1 MKKLLLAGV
10 AVIALGAIS
19 ASAAD
24 IQRRQMPAK
33 APAYMPPPVYNWT
46 GFYLGIK
53 GGGTWG
59 RSEFL
64 APFESGSFDTSG

>member
-1 MKKLLLAGV
+1 MKN
-10 AVIALGAIS
+10 
-19 ASAAD
+19 
-24 IQRRQMPAK
+24 PARGGGGDRARNNFRNGREYP
-33 APAYMPPPVYNWT
+33 APAYMPPLVYNWT
-46 GFYLGIK
+46 GFYLGIN